1 LVWFRSSSGG
11 GFAKIKGVEG
21 PYYQP
26 SADDLG
32 SRICIKCT
40 LAGNATNFGGTGSGG
55 GLSPTN
61 RVKGRRGRHGR
72 GGVRSGSRSPQ
83 RQQDQVSF
91 AEVGPIVLDSKVG
104 AEVDK
109 LLSADGPAVFRG
121 LVRRDTPGETVR
133 VRVEVG
139 REQIRVVAEP
149 GDAAAAA
156 DGNSPEAE
164 PGVTV
169 ETAAAATSVQPPD
182 AVTEGSPEA
191 ALATGSGEK
200 GDGGT
205 AEETGAGEEVAAA
218 ADGGKPSPSAA
229 AAAASQDGAEATAV
243 VVLAEGR
250 YSSGVLVTLEPAR
263 PTALRLTVGRGQ
275 GGEAAAAVGV
285 GQAATPPAV
294 VLVLG
299 AVDGIQRDVLALTL
313 RGRRQAALG
322 PGITVDDYPEETK
335 AHQAH
340 EDYLELKAA
349 AANFASAY
357 DEDGT
362 SATSRSGTS
371 AEDDDDHDDDH
382 EEPDS
387 GSYYDTS
394 EEDDGAEA
402 DTDTGEESAA
412 DGETGRGGGHR
423 GGGGGGARRASWK
436 GCGSGS
442 GTLARAASRGSVPA
456 AATAGGGGGTGAGP
470 QGGVGG
476 VDDAAPWEAAG
487 GGGAGEKGAGDEPR
501 SLTDL
506 LEDLRQARAIAD
518 SRGRQLKEAHSMWEA
533 GEASR
538 QKAEAEV
545 RAV

>member
-11 GFAKIKGVEG
+11 GFAEIKGVEG

-26 SADDLG
+26 NADDLG

-40 LAGNATNFGGTGSGG
+40 LAGTALNFGGTGSGG
-55 GLSPTN
+55 VLSPAS
-61 RVKGRRGRHGR
+61 RGKGRRGRHGR
-72 GGVRSGSRSPQ
+72 GGGRSGSRSPQ

-91 AEVGPIVLDSKVG
+91 AGVGPIVLDSAVG

-149 GDAAAAA
+149 GDAAAAV
-156 DGNSPEAE
+156 DGNSPGAE
-164 PGVTV
+164 PPGISV
-169 ETAAAATSVQPPD
+169 ETAAAASVQPP
-182 AVTEGSPEA
+182 VTEGSSEA
-191 ALATGSGEK
+191 ASTTGSGGK
-200 GDGGT
+200 DDGGT
-205 AEETGAGEEVAAA
+205 AEETGAGGEVAAA
-218 ADGGKPSPSAA
+218 ADGGKPSLPAAA

-250 YSSGVLVTLEPAR
+250 YSPGVLVTLEPAR
-263 PTALRLTVGRGQ
+263 PTVLRLTVGRGQ
-275 GGEAAAAVGV
+275 GGEAATAVGV
-285 GQAATPPAV
+285 SQAPTPPAV
-294 VLVLG
+294 VLLLG

-322 PGITVDDYPEETK
+322 PGVTVDDYPEETK

-357 DEDGT
+357 DEDAT
-362 SATSRSGTS
+362 SATSRSGSS
-371 AEDDDDHDDDH
+371 AEDGDDHDHDH
-382 EEPDS
+382 EETDS

-394 EEDDGAEA
+394 EEDDGEEA

-412 DGETGRGGGHR
+412 DGETGRGVGHR
-423 GGGGGGARRASWK
+423 GGGGGARRSSWK
-436 GCGSGS
+436 GGGSGS
-442 GTLARAASRGSVPA
+442 GTLARAASRGSLPA

-487 GGGAGEKGAGDEPR
+487 
-501 SLTDL
+501 
-506 LEDLRQARAIAD
+506 
-518 SRGRQLKEAHSMWEA
+518 
-533 GEASR
+533 
-538 QKAEAEV
+538 
-545 RAV
+545 

>member
-1 LVWFRSSSGG
+1 MIVSQAAVAALVWFRSSSGG
-11 GFAKIKGVEG
+11 GFAEIKGVEG

-40 LAGNATNFGGTGSGG
+40 LAGTALNFGGTGSGG
-55 GLSPTN
+55 FLSPTN
-61 RVKGRRGRHGR
+61 GGKGRRGRHGR
-72 GGVRSGSRSPQ
+72 GGGRSGSRSPQ

-91 AEVGPIVLDSKVG
+91 AEGGPIVLDSPVG

-156 DGNSPEAE
+156 DGNSPGAE
-164 PGVTV
+164 PPGVTV
-169 ETAAAATSVQPPD
+169 ETAAAASVQPLD
-182 AVTEGSPEA
+182 DVTGGSPEA

-200 GDGGT
+200 RDGGT
-205 AEETGAGEEVAAA
+205 TEETGAGGEVAAA
-218 ADGGKPSPSAA
+218 ADGVKPSAAAAAAA
-229 AAAASQDGAEATAV
+229 AAAASQDGAEAAAV

-250 YSSGVLVTLEPAR
+250 YSPGVLVTLEPAR
-263 PTALRLTVGRGQ
+263 PTVLRLTVGRGQ

-285 GQAATPPAV
+285 RQAPTPPAV
-294 VLVLG
+294 VLLLG

-322 PGITVDDYPEETK
+322 PGVTVDDYPEETK

-362 SATSRSGTS
+362 SATSRSGSS

-394 EEDDGAEA
+394 EEDDGEEV
-402 DTDTGEESAA
+402 DTDTGEESGA
-412 DGETGRGGGHR
+412 DGETGRGGNHR
-423 GGGGGGARRASWK
+423 GGGGGRARRASWK
-436 GCGSGS
+436 GGGSGS
-442 GTLARAASRGSVPA
+442 GTLARAASRGSLP
-456 AATAGGGGGTGAGP
+456 AATATAGGGGGGTGAGP

-476 VDDAAPWEAAG
+476 VADAAPWEAAG
-487 GGGAGEKGAGDEPR
+487 SGGEGEKGAGGGPR
-501 SLTDL
+501 S
-506 LEDLRQARAIAD
+506 A
-518 SRGRQLKEAHSMWEA
+518 
-533 GEASR
+533 
-538 QKAEAEV
+538 
-545 RAV
+545 